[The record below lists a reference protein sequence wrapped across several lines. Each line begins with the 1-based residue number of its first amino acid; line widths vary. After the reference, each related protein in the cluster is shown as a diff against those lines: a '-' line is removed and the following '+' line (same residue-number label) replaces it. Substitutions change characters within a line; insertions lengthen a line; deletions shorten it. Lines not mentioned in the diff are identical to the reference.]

1 MDDTTTW
8 LLIFGVPGAA
18 SLTYGILMRVGVLKY
33 WFIAKY
39 IPGFFPAV
47 LPYTTIPAGLGFIII
62 ALAAFFPDPEANWN
76 VSLIGGV
83 VIFAGFVVGTFRPS
97 FLKPRWLRWLE
108 STYPSPTINFL
119 IKEARKLG
127 WWEWQKRVWTQQGLE
142 QWIDEVLRKRE
153 STP

>member
-1 MDDTTTW
+1 MDTEW
-8 LLIFGVPGAA
+8 LLIFGGFGAA
-18 SLTYGILMRVGVLKY
+18 FLTYGILIRVGVLKY

-39 IPGFFPAV
+39 IPGIFPAV
-47 LPYTTIPAGLGFIII
+47 LPYVMIPQGLGFFII
-62 ALAAFFPDPEANWN
+62 ALAAFFPEPEE
-76 VSLIGGV
+76 VRFFFGIGAA
-83 VIFAGFVVGTFRPS
+83 VIFLGYVVGTFRPS